1 MADYERGYNNGSIK
15 MPKKRDYKAEY
26 QRRIQRGLKQGLS
39 RSEARGHG
47 KPRSSGAEHKTNAFK
62 FDRQLEEGLKT
73 MRGGK
78 SLRQAAKSIQVA
90 PERLQGYI
98 EQAGVAEKK
107 SGRWRIV
114 RDSRQRVVTIF
125 SKGKSQ
131 EITVNFLESQKVGA
145 YSSAVGNFLSTNDP
159 SVLEPFVGKYVID
172 MNGKRHLLETRPNV
186 LYRLNAAQTET
197 FEEVYRIVA

>member
-1 MADYERGYNNGSIK
+1 E

-26 QRRIQRGLKQGLS
+26 QRRIQRGQAKGLS

-47 KPRSSGAEHKTNAFK
+47 KPRSGGAGPKEEAFTYN
-62 FDRQLEEGLKT
+62 RQLEEGLKT
-73 MRGGK
+73 MREGK
-78 SLRQAAKSIQVA
+78 SLSQAAKSIHVA
-90 PERLQGYI
+90 PERLRSYV

-107 SGRWRIV
+107 SGRWKIV

-125 SKGKSQ
+125 SKGKSL

-159 SVLEPFVGKYVID
+159 SALEPFV
-172 MNGKRHLLETRPNV
+172 
-186 LYRLNAAQTET
+186 
-197 FEEVYRIVA
+197 